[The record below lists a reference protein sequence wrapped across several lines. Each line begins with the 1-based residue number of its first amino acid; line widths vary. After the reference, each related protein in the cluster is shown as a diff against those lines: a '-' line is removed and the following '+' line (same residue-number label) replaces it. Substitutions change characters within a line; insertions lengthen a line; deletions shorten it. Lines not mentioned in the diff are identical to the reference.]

1 VSDGEWIVIPNWDK
15 FQHYTDRDPVWIKV
29 YTELNSRDDFLEL
42 TPSGRGLLLTIWLE
56 YARSRGRLRV
66 KTVLLLCGPH
76 SRYAHLKPLVDAG
89 YIQLSA
95 SPRALAREEVK
106 REKNKQGATQKPKP
120 VDNSRSGEGRS
131 NVTPADP
138 AKAVEAMIRNRVIT
152 DPVDLAAEIA
162 GYHLDP
168 ATATR
173 LRGLLQ

>member
-1 VSDGEWIVIPNWDK
+1 MNEWIVVPNWDK

-56 YARSRGRLRV
+56 YARSRGRLRA

-106 REKNKQGATQKPKP
+106 REKNKQELARKPRP
-120 VDNSRSGEGRS
+120 VDNSDPGRS
-131 NVTPADP
+131 NVLPKDP
-138 AKAVEAMIRNRVIT
+138 ASAVEAMIRNRVIT
-152 DPVDLAAEIA
+152 DPVDLTAEIA
-162 GYHLDP
+162 GYHLDDK
-168 ATATR
+168 TAAR

>member
-1 VSDGEWIVIPNWDK
+1 MNEWIVVPNWDK
-15 FQHYTDRDPVWIKV
+15 FQHYIDRDPVWIKV

-56 YARSRGRLRV
+56 YARSRGRLRA

-106 REKNKQGATQKPKP
+106 REKNKQALTQKPRP
-120 VDNSRSGEGRS
+120 VDNSDPGRS
-131 NVTPADP
+131 NVLPKDP
-138 AKAVEAMIRNRVIT
+138 ASAVEAMIRNRVIT
-152 DPVDLAAEIA
+152 DPVDLTAEIA
-162 GYHLDP
+162 GYHLDDK
-168 ATATR
+168 TAAR